1 MCMHASAYNSLKWKA
16 WILFQ
21 EAFATAAPV
30 AAAAVAAA
38 AAFKSVDQADFG

>member
-1 MCMHASAYNSLKWKA
+1 MHASAYNSLKWKA

-30 AAAAVAAA
+30 AAAA
-38 AAFKSVDQADFG
+38 AFKSVDQADFG